1 MSKDCKIVEDLLPN
15 YMEHLTN
22 DETNNFIEEHLSN
35 CKNCEKT
42 FNSMKENI
50 DSKKIEETKDIDFLK
65 KFSRRFKIVRGILV
79 IILLIFV
86 VIIGRR
92 TIILSNINSKFNKVT
107 TANSDNFYMK
117 STTYTENQALIVETY
132 NKSDKYLTKTSL
144 WDNGELVTK
153 LTYYKDKDE
162 KIGLVD
168 NKERKYRNDNLV
180 GGLRYPE
187 TTTSSFISNLQYAF
201 QIGISKTKIDDEE
214 CYVIRNG
221 KLEYFISKESG
232 LTLKEISLTNNSVTD
247 YKYEF
252 GSVKD
257 TDIIKPTL

>member
-1 MSKDCKIVEDLLPN
+1 MTLDEAIQRENKIAEENQKIVDTQIVFDDVSISELYCDDT
-15 YMEHLTN
+15 EV
-22 DETNNFIEEHLSN
+22 IEEHLSN

-153 LTYYKDKDE
+153 LTYYKA
-162 KIGLVD
+162 IAL
-168 NKERKYRNDNLV
+168 L
-180 GGLRYPE
+180 
-187 TTTSSFISNLQYAF
+187 
-201 QIGISKTKIDDEE
+201 
-214 CYVIRNG
+214 
-221 KLEYFISKESG
+221 
-232 LTLKEISLTNNSVTD
+232 
-247 YKYEF
+247 
-252 GSVKD
+252 
-257 TDIIKPTL
+257 